1 MRAPPQPGSS
11 PKDPGIVI
19 GVLFVWAGW
28 KVTANVPYFFAAPG
42 DATVTFRPRPSNRSR
57 WHFYERLTHGA
68 AMTPFDGASA
78 RASTGAAPGPNSGH
92 NSGNDW
98 VRSLGPMYM
107 DKDLETLMARYQ
119 QGDHSAATALIH
131 RLSPQLHRF
140 FIVQFASRGD
150 ADDLL
155 QETWLRIHK
164 VRHTYRPGEPVLPW
178 FYAIARHIRVD
189 HYRKAI
195 RTAAREQRLE
205 ETHEVASKPAA
216 ASKTPDLAALL
227 EPLPN
232 SQREVIEML
241 KVAGMSLE
249 EVARATSS
257 SVGSVK
263 QKAHRAYERLR
274 ERLTAMGL
282 GSDRKGGLS

>member
-1 MRAPPQPGSS
+1 
-11 PKDPGIVI
+11 
-19 GVLFVWAGW
+19 
-28 KVTANVPYFFAAPG
+28 
-42 DATVTFRPRPSNRSR
+42 
-57 WHFYERLTHGA
+57 
-68 AMTPFDGASA
+68 MTPLDGASA
-78 RASTGAAPGPNSGH
+78 RTGSNSGPNSAI
-92 NSGNDW
+92 DW
-98 VRSLGPMYM
+98 VRTLGPMYP
-107 DKDLETLMARYQ
+107 DTDLEALMSRYQ
-119 QGDHSAATALIH
+119 QGDHSAATALVH

-140 FIVQFASRGD
+140 FVVQFASRGD

-189 HYRKAI
+189 HYRKSV
-195 RTAAREQRLE
+195 RTTAREQRLE
-205 ETHEVASKPAA
+205 ETPEVASRLPATA
-216 ASKTPDLAALL
+216 GKTPDLQALL
-227 EPLPN
+227 EPLPE
-232 SQREVIEML
+232 SQREVIQML

-263 QKAHRAYERLR
+263 QKAHRAYEKLR
-274 ERLTAMGL
+274 ERLTAMGM